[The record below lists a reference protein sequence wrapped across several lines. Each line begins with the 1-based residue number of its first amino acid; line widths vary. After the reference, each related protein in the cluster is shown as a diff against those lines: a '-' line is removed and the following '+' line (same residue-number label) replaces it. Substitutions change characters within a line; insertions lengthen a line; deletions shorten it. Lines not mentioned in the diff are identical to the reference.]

1 MRPGS
6 SPCLPARSRRCSG
19 RPDARAAAIEL
30 CRRADVVIENFRPG
44 VAERLGI
51 GPAELL
57 IVLAIVIVLFGAG
70 RIAGLGGALG
80 SSIRSFRRELK
91 EPDKEERSDE
101 PSEQPDRG

>member
-1 MRPGS
+1 MPIKESTVVRPS
-6 SPCLPARSRRCSG
+6 IRCYSEKV
-19 RPDARAAAIEL
+19 R
-30 CRRADVVIENFRPG
+30 FRK
-44 VAERLGI
+44 VAMPQLIFQSI

-57 IVLAIVIVLFGAG
+57 IILAIVVVLFGAG

-91 EPDKEERSDE
+91 EPDKEEHSDD